1 VNALRIINKPL
12 SGVPPI
18 FKGVFMTNDLEN
30 QSSDLSEDFLT
41 HAFIEDAVDEEDA
54 LASVGQEDADLI
66 STN

>member
-1 VNALRIINKPL
+1 
-12 SGVPPI
+12 
-18 FKGVFMTNDLEN
+18 MTNDLEN

-41 HAFIEDAVDEEDA
+41 HVFIEDAVDEEGA